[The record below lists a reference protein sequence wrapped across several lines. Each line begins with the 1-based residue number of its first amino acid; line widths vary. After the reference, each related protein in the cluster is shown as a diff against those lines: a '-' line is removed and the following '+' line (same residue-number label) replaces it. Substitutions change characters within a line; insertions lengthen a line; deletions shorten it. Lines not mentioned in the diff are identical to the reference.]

1 MSNLG
6 SLTPQNIEDVLE
18 RLLEDLETTKEG
30 MLWWKRLFEGKIP
43 LHKQDE
49 DFESRR
55 FESRFSV
62 EPNGRIFI
70 EGKGQLTG
78 ALRKFLGAED
88 YIHAAAELLSSLN
101 EKLST
106 DKSLNVRKDRSYH
119 IKKLIQMCEDIKG
132 LLKEIAEL
140 RGELWKRIWEEKE
153 VMELKSMVQKVGED
167 PEEMDKLIVDVRA
180 ELDMEREIEN
190 LRNEVEGLLILLRRN

>member
-106 DKSLNVRKDRSYH
+106 DKSLNVRKDRNYMIRDGYKFLMTAHALPDGPYAQPGCSSD
-119 IKKLIQMCEDIKG
+119 CRN
-132 LLKEIAEL
+132 
-140 RGELWKRIWEEKE
+140 RG
-153 VMELKSMVQKVGED
+153 
-167 PEEMDKLIVDVRA
+167 
-180 ELDMEREIEN
+180 REWA
-190 LRNEVEGLLILLRRN
+190 RCGFGRFWV